1 MAGKPRKRQSRKA
14 PRRSGRRRAGWPR
27 LPGRLGLV
35 ATVCL
40 AILTGAAL
48 GYGLGVLNRK
58 PPERT
63 VATAVEPPAKT
74 SAKTPRGPAVARSAP
89 AETPRSAGIPR
100 IETEREQP
108 RPAVRSTELAWMK
121 NAASSGRSDG
131 APAIAIVIDDVGLNP
146 AQTRKVTALPAPITL
161 AFLTYADRLPEQ
173 AATARAAGHELL
185 VHFPMEPSDPAVDP
199 GPNAL
204 LASLGE
210 AEISR
215 RLVWGLSRFDG
226 YVGVNNHMG
235 SLFTADEARMTFV
248 LRELK
253 RRGLLFL
260 DSATT
265 TASTGE
271 RLSAHLGLP
280 HARRNVFLDNSKD
293 PASIRESL
301 AALERHAVAHGQAI
315 GIGHPYDETIE
326 ELARW
331 ISGARDRGFALVPV
345 TSIVRRNGAHVRKL
359 GGEPADPAG

>member
-27 LPGRLGLV
+27 LPGRLGLI

-40 AILTGAAL
+40 AIVTGAAL

-63 VATAVEPPAKT
+63 VATALKPPAKAP
-74 SAKTPRGPAVARSAP
+74 SGPVVARSAP
-89 AETPRSAGIPR
+89 AERSRSAGIPR
-100 IETEREQP
+100 TETEREQP
-108 RPAVRSTELAWMK
+108 PPAVRSPELAWMK
-121 NAASSGRSDG
+121 NAAPAGKAGQAS
-131 APAIAIVIDDVGLNP
+131 AIAIVIDDVGLNP
-146 AQTRKVTALPAPITL
+146 AQTRKLTALPAPITL
-161 AFLTYADRLPEQ
+161 AFLTYAERLPEQ
-173 AATARAAGHELL
+173 AAAARRAGHELL

-215 RLVWGLSRFDG
+215 RLGWGLSRFEG

-235 SLFTADEARMTFV
+235 SLFTADESRMTFV

-271 RLSAHLGLP
+271 RLSARLGLP
-280 HARRNVFLDNSKD
+280 HARRNVFLDNSRD
-293 PASIRESL
+293 PAAIRESL
-301 AALERHAVAHGQAI
+301 AALERHALAHGQAI

-331 ISGARDRGFALVPV
+331 ISGARNRGFTLVPV
-345 TSIVRRNGAHVRKL
+345 TSIVRRNGAHVGKL
-359 GGEPADPAG
+359 GGESAGPAG